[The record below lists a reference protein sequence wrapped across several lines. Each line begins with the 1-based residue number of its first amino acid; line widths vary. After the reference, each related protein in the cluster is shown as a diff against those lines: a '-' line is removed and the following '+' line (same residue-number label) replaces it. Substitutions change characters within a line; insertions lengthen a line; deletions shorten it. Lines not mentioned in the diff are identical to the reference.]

1 MIVYVFV
8 LLFNSPGKPESTGE
22 TTGGVVGKRNRNVVI
37 YDRKPN
43 PRLQRG
49 LVEQQ

>member
-1 MIVYVFV
+1 MIVVLYV
-8 LLFNSPGKPESTGE
+8 LLIYSPDDLESTGE
-22 TTGGVVGKRNRNVVI
+22 TTGDAVCKRNRNIVTH
-37 YDRKPN
+37 DRKPN